1 MQNVPQTKG
10 LFTRSKFSIK
20 NLVTVFFVKVL
31 WSCKPASK
39 TLSKIFDG
47 FWQTWHFDWLDQQI
61 NQKIFSE
68 SRSFSHFVC
77 FWIYRRKVKTLMENF
92 DHVKGPSCTLSSYQ
106 KKYWLVALNI
116 WYIAAF
122 FWNDL
127 TTWNPSNGF
136 YCIYIC
142 SNSPKYKFYV

>member
-10 LFTRSKFSIK
+10 LFIRSKFSIK
-20 NLVTVFFVKVL
+20 NLVTVFFDKVL
-31 WSCKPASK
+31 WCVNLDQKLCQRS
-39 TLSKIFDG
+39 LMDFDR
-47 FWQTWHFDWLDQQI
+47 LDQQI

-77 FWIYRRKVKTLMENF
+77 FWIYCRKAKTLMENF

-116 WYIAAF
+116 WYMAAF
-122 FWNDL
+122 SGMINNLKSFQWFL
-127 TTWNPSNGF
+127 L
-136 YCIYIC
+136 YIHL
-142 SNSPKYKFYV
+142 F

>member
-20 NLVTVFFVKVL
+20 NLVTVFFDKVL

-47 FWQTWHFDWLDQQI
+47 FWLTWPTDQSKNLFRI
-61 NQKIFSE
+61 KIIQPFCL
-68 SRSFSHFVC
+68 FLNLPP
-77 FWIYRRKVKTLMENF
+77 KGKNF

-116 WYIAAF
+116 WYMAAF
-122 FWNDL
+122 SGMINNLKSFQWFL
-127 TTWNPSNGF
+127 L
-136 YCIYIC
+136 YIHL
-142 SNSPKYKFYV
+142 F